1 MVGARGVSEP
11 ARIIQF
17 PGHRRRPEPLLD
29 LGDLMDAYSYS
40 ERWWR
45 YRIAE
50 GLPTVRWGGRL
61 KFRASEVERWM
72 ENRYGASSG

>member
-1 MVGARGVSEP
+1 MSEP

-29 LGDLMDAYSYS
+29 LPDLMAVWGYS

-50 GLPTVRWGGRL
+50 GLPVVRWGGRL
-61 KFRASEVERWM
+61 KFRATEVEGWM
-72 ENRYGASSG
+72 EARQSA